1 MDKKVKKFK
10 ADYAT
15 LEEQVKQIKQKLR
28 EIKKEIKPV
37 AKASRRLYERGN
49 KTMYNEEKG
58 SIIEPKF
65 KTLPII
71 MGHLEFWMDLDS
83 EIQNTIEN
91 ML

>member
-28 EIKKEIKPV
+28 QIKKEIKPV
-37 AKASRRLYERGN
+37 AKVAYRLYERGN

-58 SIIEPKF
+58 HIIEPKF

-71 MGHLEFWMDLDS
+71 IGYLEYWMDLDG
-83 EIQNTIEN
+83 EIQHTIEN